1 MSRRAEV
8 TGTRPRPGPR
18 PQRNGAKAG
27 SAESRRSAGPTHGS
41 NRRRTAH
48 TTVPKRTTTARRAA
62 TSRAKAPPKAKP
74 NARTTKTATSRQ
86 RSAPAQAK
94 SIPSRRTAPSGEQPA
109 SIAKWWLLAALVLG
123 ASFCL
128 AVLEAPF
135 FEAENVQVSGAA
147 RTSEGLILDA
157 LAIGQDQALFMYDT
171 ADAAERIATLPW
183 VQAVEVTRQWPSTVR
198 VVIRERSVA
207 ATVGSPSGRE
217 WVVLGEDGVVVE
229 SRMTPPTG
237 VPLIV
242 ATSQIIESAE
252 VGGELDG
259 IERVLEI
266 TQDLPLQLDPWVTTW
281 SVDNDGRVIAKLVG
295 TAYASFG
302 AFEDHRTQFVSLA
315 SILNGGA
322 SLVCLERIDLTVADT
337 PVLHRNVP
345 CMLEAQELT

>member
-1 MSRRAEV
+1 MSRKVEV

-18 PQRNGAKAG
+18 PQRAASPSGTT
-27 SAESRRSAGPTHGS
+27 EQRRSTHGS
-41 NRRRTAH
+41 TRRRTAH
-48 TTVPKRTTTARRAA
+48 TPTAKPKARKAASSKPTARKPTARKAA
-62 TSRAKAPPKAKP
+62 SSKPKTASSKAVVSSPRSIP
-74 NARTTKTATSRQ
+74 ARRTATSGGE
-86 RSAPAQAK
+86 PAN
-94 SIPSRRTAPSGEQPA
+94 P
-109 SIAKWWLLAALVLG
+109 AKWWLLAAIVVG
-123 ASFCL
+123 AAFCI

-157 LAIGQDQALFMYDT
+157 LDIGEDQALLMYDT
-171 ADAAERIATLPW
+171 DEGADRIAALPW
-183 VQAVEVTRQWPSTVR
+183 VKAVEVTRQWPSTVR
-198 VVIRERSVA
+198 VVVRERTVS

-252 VGGELDG
+252 IGGELEG

-315 SILNGGA
+315 SILDGGA

-337 PVLHRNVP
+337 PVLHRNAP

>member
-1 MSRRAEV
+1 MLVAMV
-8 TGTRPRPGPR
+8 V
-18 PQRNGAKAG
+18 
-27 SAESRRSAGPTHGS
+27 SAAF
-41 NRRRTAH
+41 A
-48 TTVPKRTTTARRAA
+48 
-62 TSRAKAPPKAKP
+62 
-74 NARTTKTATSRQ
+74 
-86 RSAPAQAK
+86 
-94 SIPSRRTAPSGEQPA
+94 
-109 SIAKWWLLAALVLG
+109 
-123 ASFCL
+123 L

-135 FEAENVQVSGAA
+135 FEAENVQISGAA
-147 RTSEGLILDA
+147 RTSEGMVLQSLD
-157 LAIGQDQALFMYDT
+157 IGEDQSLLLYDT
-171 ADAAERIATLPW
+171 AEGAERIAALPW
-183 VQAVEVTRQWPSTVR
+183 VKAVEVTRQWPSTVR
-198 VVIRERSVA
+198 VVIRERAVS

-242 ATSQIIESAE
+242 ATSQIIESAQI
-252 VGGELDG
+252 GGQLEG

-315 SILNGGA
+315 SILDGGA

-337 PVLHRNVP
+337 PVLHRNAP